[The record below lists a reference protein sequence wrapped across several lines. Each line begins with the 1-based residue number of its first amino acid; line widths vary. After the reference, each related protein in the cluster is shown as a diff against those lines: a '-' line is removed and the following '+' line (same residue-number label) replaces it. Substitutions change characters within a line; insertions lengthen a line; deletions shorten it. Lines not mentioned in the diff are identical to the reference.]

1 MKEKCQIILV
11 ICGLLFIILTFSGCH
26 QGMSDAPVPPTINPS
41 LPTYEYNVEL
51 VKNVEGYTEA
61 DAKAL
66 MRVME
71 HLVQQGS
78 MPNDRMVSAEKY
90 VHQATD
96 QQGQT
101 HEDTYLR
108 FVTED
113 GEVYYAMILN
123 NSNVYM
129 VIRGSLEKG
138 QCIWVILE

>member
-1 MKEKCQIILV
+1 MRGKYQITV
-11 ICGLLFIILTFSGCH
+11 AVCGLLCIILTLAGCRR
-26 QGMSDAPVPPTINPS
+26 GMSDAPVPPAINPS

-51 VKNVEGYTEA
+51 VKNVDGYTEA

-90 VHQATD
+90 VHQTTD

-101 HEDTYLR
+101 HEDAYLR

-113 GEVYYAMILN
+113 GETYYAMILN
-123 NSNVYM
+123 NSDVYM
-129 VIRGSLEKG
+129 VIRGSLEEG
-138 QCIWVILE
+138 QCIWVIVE